1 MKKSLPSSIIQLIKE
16 IQENVPKNSN
26 QLAGIV
32 QNHPVIRDEVLPF
45 HTFNHSAKESY
56 GRRELFKSDAFC
68 MYLMS
73 WCPGDFTAIHDHGT
87 TQWGCVLA
95 LDDFT
100 HRLYQLSQDNLELK
114 DNRPFLKGQTAAV
127 YNNVIHMMGNA
138 GKNNALSIHIYG
150 TSDPEKQVARDT
162 RIFYPELG
170 KMTYT
175 QGAAY
180 MLHPE
185 GIPEQLHDF
194 PGLDSAAREDYFNLT
209 QFHKR
214 GISTFKTLH

>member
-1 MKKSLPSSIIQLIKE
+1 MKKSLPSSIFQLIKE
-16 IQENVPKNSN
+16 IQENIPKNSQ
-26 QLAGIV
+26 QLVGIV
-32 QNHPVIRDEVLPF
+32 QNHPVIREEVLPF

-56 GRRELFKSDAFC
+56 GRRELYKSDAFC

-100 HRLYQLSQDNLELK
+100 HRLYQLSEGKLELK
-114 DNRPFLKGQTAAV
+114 DNRPFLNGQTAPV
-127 YNNVIHMMGNA
+127 YSNVIHMMGNA
-138 GKNNALSIHIYG
+138 GKSHALSIHIYG
-150 TSDPEKQVARDT
+150 TNNPEQKVARNT

-170 KMTYT
+170 QMAYT

-180 MLHPE
+180 IMHPDHL
-185 GIPEQLHDF
+185 PEHLEDF
-194 PGLDSAAREDYFNLT
+194 PGLDSTAEEDYFMLT
-209 QFHKR
+209 KHLRQ
-214 GISTFKTLH
+214 GVSTFKTLH